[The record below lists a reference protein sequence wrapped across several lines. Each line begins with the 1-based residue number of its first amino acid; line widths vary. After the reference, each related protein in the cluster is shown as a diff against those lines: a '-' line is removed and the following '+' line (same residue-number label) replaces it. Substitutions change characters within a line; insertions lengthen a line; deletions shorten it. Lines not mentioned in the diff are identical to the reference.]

1 MTKRRTKIVAAL
13 VLLGVFLLGSLT
25 GGSVT
30 LLVVR
35 NRVRAVLEGP
45 VDEME
50 TRGLVFALH
59 RKLHLS
65 AAQRAQVESIHRKH
79 LPALN
84 RVRRQSE
91 KELLPIR
98 AAAAAEIRA
107 VLEPDQ
113 QLMFDTMVRNF
124 EARRLQMLGA
134 E

>member
-1 MTKRRTKIVAAL
+1 MTKHRTKILAAV

-35 NRVRAVLEGP
+35 HRVRTVLEGP

-59 RKLHLS
+59 RKLGLS
-65 AAQRAQVESIHRKH
+65 ASQRAQVESIHRKH

-84 RVRRQSE
+84 RVRMQSE
-91 KELLPIR
+91 RELVPIR
-98 AAAAAEIRA
+98 ATVAAEIRT
-107 VLEPDQ
+107 VLDPEQ
-113 QLMFDTMVRNF
+113 QTTFDVMVRNF
-124 EARRLQMLGA
+124 EDRRAKMLGL
-134 E
+134 